1 MAALNQVDW
10 IIALIT
16 IAFCMSAFGNGANDV
31 ANSYATSVA
40 ARTLT
45 LPQVGVMA
53 ACTEFIGA
61 VALGSRVTD
70 TIKNGII
77 DLNRFNDYPNTLVLA
92 MGCAEFGAAFWLL
105 TATRFG
111 FPVSTTQT
119 IVGALVGVGIVAEA
133 DISWAWKD
141 GSVSQVAA
149 SWGIAPAIAAGFSAI
164 LFLTIKY
171 SVLHRKDSLKW
182 AMRLIPVYLA
192 FTAAVLALFIVV
204 ELPGMEDLAAFGAG
218 KAVGIILGVFAG
230 VLLIAYVFFMPYF
243 HRRLIKGDPRLR
255 FYHVPLG
262 PTLLREDPWIYFPA
276 KGDEPVIDYYANA
289 QSGAAV
295 VPEAEEKNPNATTVG
310 TSSAET
316 QLSGGSSSER
326 DQEANREEDVIKN
339 HIIEPEERFLAP
351 TDHLPLYNPKRMWA
365 WIKYILLQGVTR
377 DCVSYDSERLKKTHE
392 KAVVYENRV
401 EHLWTYCQ
409 VASAIIMSIAHGSND
424 VANAVGPWVAA
435 YNTWKSGEVDSE
447 SDTPVWI
454 LAVAGILLGGGFWF
468 LGWRIIR
475 SLGNRITRVSPTR
488 GYSMELGAAITVL
501 LASRLGLP
509 VSTTQC
515 LTGATLGVALMNFDM
530 GAVNWRQL
538 GFILIGWIL
547 TLPMAGLMA
556 GILLLMSLNT
566 PSFWDIN

>member
-1 MAALNQVDW
+1 
-10 IIALIT
+10 
-16 IAFCMSAFGNGANDV
+16 
-31 ANSYATSVA
+31 
-40 ARTLT
+40 
-45 LPQVGVMA
+45 
-53 ACTEFIGA
+53 
-61 VALGSRVTD
+61 
-70 TIKNGII
+70 
-77 DLNRFNDYPNTLVLA
+77 

-119 IVGALVGVGIVAEA
+119 IVGALVGVGIVTKA
-133 DISWAWKD
+133 DISWAWND

-192 FTAAVLALFIVV
+192 FTAAILALF
-204 ELPGMEDLAAFGAG
+204 
-218 KAVGIILGVFAG
+218 
-230 VLLIAYVFFMPYF
+230 
-243 HRRLIKGDPRLR
+243 
-255 FYHVPLG
+255 
-262 PTLLREDPWIYFPA
+262 
-276 KGDEPVIDYYANA
+276 IDYYANA

-424 VANAVGPWVAA
+424 VANAVGP
-435 YNTWKSGEVDSE
+435 
-447 SDTPVWI
+447 
-454 LAVAGILLGGGFWF
+454 
-468 LGWRIIR
+468 R
-475 SLGNRITRVSPTR
+475 
-488 GYSMELGAAITVL
+488 
-501 LASRLGLP
+501 
-509 VSTTQC
+509 
-515 LTGATLGVALMNFDM
+515 
-530 GAVNWRQL
+530 
-538 GFILIGWIL
+538 
-547 TLPMAGLMA
+547 
-556 GILLLMSLNT
+556 
-566 PSFWDIN
+566 

>member
-1 MAALNQVDW
+1 
-10 IIALIT
+10 
-16 IAFCMSAFGNGANDV
+16 
-31 ANSYATSVA
+31 
-40 ARTLT
+40 
-45 LPQVGVMA
+45 
-53 ACTEFIGA
+53 
-61 VALGSRVTD
+61 
-70 TIKNGII
+70 
-77 DLNRFNDYPNTLVLA
+77 
-92 MGCAEFGAAFWLL
+92 MG
-105 TATRFG
+105 
-111 FPVSTTQT
+111 
-119 IVGALVGVGIVAEA
+119 GALVGVGIVAEA

-295 VPEAEEKNPNATTVG
+295 VPE
-310 TSSAET
+310 
-316 QLSGGSSSER
+316 
-326 DQEANREEDVIKN
+326 
-339 HIIEPEERFLAP
+339 ERFLAP

-454 LAVAGILLGGGFWF
+454 LAVAGILLGAGFWF

-488 GYSMELGAAITVL
+488 GYSTSSAPP
-501 LASRLGLP
+501 SRSCSPP
-509 VSTTQC
+509 VSVC
-515 LTGATLGVALMNFDM
+515 PF
-530 GAVNWRQL
+530 R
-538 GFILIGWIL
+538 
-547 TLPMAGLMA
+547 LPSVL
-556 GILLLMSLNT
+556 
-566 PSFWDIN
+566 